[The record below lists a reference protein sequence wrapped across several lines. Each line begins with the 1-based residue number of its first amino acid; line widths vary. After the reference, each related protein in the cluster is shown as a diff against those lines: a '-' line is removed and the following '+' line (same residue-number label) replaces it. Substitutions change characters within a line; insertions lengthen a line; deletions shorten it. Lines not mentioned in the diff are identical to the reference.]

1 MLYGDGTL
9 GWPAHALFDA
19 IVVAA
24 GGPEVPETLKQ
35 QMAIGGRLV
44 IPIGAS
50 TQAQK
55 LVRVRRINKDE
66 YIEEDLGNVRI
77 FPLIGAAGWENDS
90 TIHPA
95 VKRTETNLP
104 ELIHKSSE
112 HYAGIDHINLDS
124 LLAHIGDSHLVLLGE
139 ASHGTAE
146 FYDMRARITQEL
158 IEKKAL
164 LLWL

>member
-9 GWPAHALFDA
+9 GWPAHAPFDA

-66 YIEEDLGNVRI
+66 YIEEDLGSVRI
-77 FPLIGAAGWENDS
+77 FPLFGAAGWENDS
-90 TIHPA
+90 TILPA
-95 VKRTETNLP
+95 VKKTETNLP